1 MGMAVL
7 AAQRSTHP
15 ETRIGCCIGT
25 GDGIVLGHGCN
36 GSAVSAATATAA
48 KAEAAAGEA
57 SASRVTQI
65 VATGVWRSNPAR
77 LHALRHEL
85 QMPVR
90 LLQQDGEA
98 ELAALCVRKLWGH
111 FCTIAPAFLTPSH
124 QDAPPRS
131 QHLTMPHT

>member
-15 ETRIGCCIGT
+15 ARIGCCIGT

-36 GSAVSAATATAA
+36 GSAVSATAA
-48 KAEAAAGEA
+48 AAAAEAEAAAGEA
-57 SASRVTQI
+57 SAPRVTQI

-77 LHALRHEL
+77 FDALRHEL
-85 QMPVR
+85 QIPVR
-90 LLQQDGEA
+90 LLEQDDEA

-111 FCTIAPAFLTPSH
+111 FCTISPAL
-124 QDAPPRS
+124 
-131 QHLTMPHT
+131 